1 MGRAADCDITMASKD
16 LKTLTAQ
23 YEDPTGSQRT
33 FDFTIDQGTSD
44 LTQTNARTQYLEK
57 LRAATI
63 NLQADVN
70 QFLTQRME
78 ADKAS
83 SSITAQDADE
93 AKAEN
98 NYGEEEAEA

>member
-1 MGRAADCDITMASKD
+1 MASQAPKI
-16 LKTLTAQ
+16 LTAHYQ
-23 YEDPTGSQRT
+23 DPTGSQRT
-33 FDFTIDQGTSD
+33 FDFTIDQSTTD
-44 LTQTNARTQYLEK
+44 LTQTDARTQYLEK

-83 SSITAQDADE
+83 SNVTSQDADE

-98 NYGEEEAEA
+98 DYGEEEAEE